1 MNNIYIKYTEI
12 IYINYTNVNEKYLNY
27 WYTLCKLKQFYF

>member
-27 WYTLCKLKQFYF
+27 WKL